1 VRTSRFRPGR
11 LGRHGLLLVV
21 LFVGL
26 TGVSWIVANPPGYAP
41 DEPAHYT
48 KALSVG
54 HRVWVGQPGAYDIGP
69 GFGPAQLGWI
79 NQAARVVEIQPN
91 MAPDQLACSIFQPRR
106 SAACLDHGV
115 APPDVVVPRL
125 TYVGTYEPFLYL
137 PAGLVMNR
145 ASNPKTAML
154 LGRMVTGGIAFTL
167 LALAAAVLWLPGQ
180 RGYPLLGFLAATTP
194 MVLFIASGLSPSG
207 PEIGAAVCVTAVVL
221 RLGRLEPPGPL
232 VWLALGG
239 AGAVLGCGRSFGPVY
254 LLADVG
260 LLVVQ
265 GGPRAAWRTVRKGG
279 RLAAAAGVVMLLAV
293 AADVAWGVVVQPHP
307 SVTAGAV
314 LSAVGRSILDVP
326 HVLGQ
331 DVGSFGWADVAM
343 PRGAYV
349 VWGAVVLGLVVVAFS
364 VGRPRQRVVLGLV
377 LGGCL
382 TGTVAIA
389 AGVIH
394 QTHFPMY
401 GRYALPL
408 WVMLPLTAGETVR
421 ANRQRLSAALDRR
434 LLPAVAIAVSVVHFT
449 GFYANA
455 RRYAVGDRGPLL
467 FLGRSEWSP
476 PGGAAVWVVVVGLGV
491 LSLLAYGVTSVSAP
505 LTTASESLP
514 TTSGSRDGTLALE
527 QVQPSGTGLQ
537 PRRQSDGAD
546 HLVTRQGP
554 APDDVG
560 PVDRGGEDE
569 HPPR

>member
-1 VRTSRFRPGR
+1 MTTLRGR
-11 LGRHGLLLVV
+11 IAGHGVLLVV

-48 KALSVG
+48 KAVSVG

-69 GFGPAQLGWI
+69 GFGPEQLKWI

-91 MAPDQLACSIFQPRR
+91 MAPDQLACSIFQPRT

-167 LALAAAVLWLPGQ
+167 LALAAVVLWVPGQ
-180 RGYPLLGFLAATTP
+180 RGYPLLGLLAAITP

-207 PEIGAAVCVTAVVL
+207 PEIGAAICVAAVVL
-221 RLGRLEPPGPL
+221 RLGRPEPPGAL
-232 VWLALGG
+232 VWVALAG
-239 AGAVLGCGRSFGPVY
+239 AGAVLACSRSLGPFY
-254 LLADVG
+254 LLADLAL
-260 LLVVQ
+260 LLVQ
-265 GGPRAAWRTVRKGG
+265 RGPRAAWRTLRGG
-279 RLAAAAGVVMLLAV
+279 RRPAAGACAVVLLAV
-293 AADVAWGVVVQPHP
+293 VADVAWGVAVQPHP
-307 SVTAGAV
+307 TVKAADV
-314 LSAVGRSILDVP
+314 LSSVGPSILEVP
-326 HVLGQ
+326 GVLAE
-331 DVGSFGWADVAM
+331 DVGSFGWADVVM

-349 VWGAVVLGLVVVAFS
+349 VWAAVVLALVVVAFA
-364 VGRPRQRVVLGLV
+364 VGRRRERTVLGLV
-377 LGGCL
+377 LAGCF

-408 WVMLPLTAGETVR
+408 WVILPLTAGETIR
-421 ANRQRLSAALDRR
+421 AHRGRLSAAVDRR
-434 LLPAVAIAVSVVHFT
+434 LLPGATIAVAAVHFT
-449 GFYANA
+449 GFYTNV
-455 RRYAVGDRGPLL
+455 RRYAVGDRGPLF

-476 PGGAAVWVVVVGLGV
+476 PGGTTLWVVLFGLGV
-491 LSLLAYGVTSVSAP
+491 LSLLAYAVASAP
-505 LTTASESLP
+505 ALPSAASGNGGP
-514 TTSGSRDGTLALE
+514 TLALE
-527 QVQPSGTGLQ
+527 QVQPGRTGLQ
-537 PRRQSDGAD
+537 PRRQGHGAD
-546 HLVTRQGP
+546 DVVTRQGA

-560 PVDRGGEDE
+560 AVDRGGEDE